1 MAEDELT
8 GLSLR
13 AVAPVSISVQHLTL
27 EIDLAPSGIGRLAAV
42 FKSKK
47 ECGLAAPLSKTI
59 LNNVSAQISSGSL
72 TAILGASGSG
82 KTSLLNTMSQRMS
95 GSRLKKTGDILYNG
109 NDKLPSIR
117 SAYVMQ
123 KDVLLPTL
131 TVRET
136 LKYSAELRLPPPVTP
151 EEREAIVEEIL
162 LELGL
167 KECADTRIGNNERKG
182 CSGGEKRRTSLGVQ
196 LLANPSVL
204 FLDEVTTGLDATSA
218 LQLIQTL
225 KDLAR
230 KGRTIIVTLH
240 QPRSEI
246 WGLFDHL
253 ILLTGGSPVY
263 SGPTDSCL
271 SYFEKL
277 GHTLAPFVNPAE
289 YLIDL
294 AAIDTRSKELEE
306 QSLARVQR
314 LVESWKVSPLGT
326 REKEA
331 VNPEAHNI
339 ISSVIG
345 RSSFSR
351 QLRVQ
356 TARTLKTTWR
366 DPLGMSGSLIEAIFM
381 GVITG
386 WVFLNQDESL
396 TGIRSREGSLY
407 TAAAFQGFL
416 ILIFETYRL
425 TLDVPIF
432 DREHAEG
439 VVGVSSFL
447 LSRRLARLLI
457 EDVPVPLIFS
467 AAFYFLAGFRHLA
480 SQFFTFFALL
490 LLSQYLS
497 VTFAMLCVAFSRNF
511 AGASLIAN
519 LNFTVQ
525 TLCSKY
531 PDKRFGNGKITG
543 CLGGYFVQSNQI
555 PVYVRWLKVSF
566 LHVNFCSARISA
578 TDYFLVCCLC
588 LVCQRSLVRQ

>member
-1 MAEDELT
+1 MSLGTRAIKGSQTSLDRLSRHSSNIDAASITKDDDCPSQQLSSKASRTSLPSVAEFVPEEEFA

-13 AVAPVSISVQHLTL
+13 AVAPVSISVQDLTL
-27 EIDLAPSGIGRLAAV
+27 EINLTPSGVSRLTTP

-47 ECGLAAPLSKTI
+47 QRNLEGPQSKAI
-59 LNNVSAQISSGSL
+59 LNNVSAEIPSGSL

-95 GSRLKKTGDILYNG
+95 GSRLTKTGSILYNG
-109 NDKLPSIR
+109 NPKLSSIR

-123 KDVLLPTL
+123 KDVLHPTL
-131 TVRET
+131 TVREI
-136 LKYSAELRLPPPVTP
+136 LQYSAELRLPPPVTA

-167 KECADTRIGNNERKG
+167 KECADTRIGSNERKG

-225 KDLAR
+225 KNLSQ

-246 WGLFDHL
+246 WGLFDHI

-263 SGPTDSCL
+263 SGPTESCI
-271 SYFEKL
+271 SYFGKL
-277 GHTLAPFVNPAE
+277 GHPLPPFVNPAE

-294 AAIDTRSKELEE
+294 AAIDTRSQELEE

-314 LVESWKVSPLGT
+314 LVESWRVSSLTLKG
-326 REKEA
+326 KETITA
-331 VNPEAHNI
+331 AMPSI
-339 ISSVIG
+339 ISSSIG

-356 TARTLKTTWR
+356 TARTLKTAWR
-366 DPLGMSGSLIEAIFM
+366 DPVGMSGALIEAIFM
-381 GVITG
+381 GLVTG

-416 ILIFETYRL
+416 VLIFETYRL

-432 DREHAEG
+432 DREYTEG

-447 LSRRLARLLI
+447 ISRRLARLFI

-467 AAFYFLAGFRHLA
+467 ACFYFLAGFRHLA

-490 LLSQYLS
+490 FLSQYLS

-525 TLCSKY
+525 TLCSK
-531 PDKRFGNGKITG
+531 
-543 CLGGYFVQSNQI
+543 
-555 PVYVRWLKVSF
+555 
-566 LHVNFCSARISA
+566 
-578 TDYFLVCCLC
+578 
-588 LVCQRSLVRQ
+588 

>member
-1 MAEDELT
+1 MAEGDCN

-13 AVAPVSISVQHLTL
+13 AVAPVSVSVQDLTL
-27 EIDLAPSGIGRLAAV
+27 EINLAPSGIGRVAEAFKAKRQRSLA
-42 FKSKK
+42 
-47 ECGLAAPLSKTI
+47 EPQSKTI
-59 LNNVSAQISSGSL
+59 LNNVTAQIPPGSL

-95 GSRLKKTGDILYNG
+95 GGRLKKTGDIFYNG
-109 NDKLPSIR
+109 SAKLSSIR

-151 EEREAIVEEIL
+151 AERESIVEEIL

-218 LQLIQTL
+218 LQLIHTL
-225 KDLAR
+225 KDLTR

-253 ILLTGGSPVY
+253 ILLTGGSPIY
-263 SGPTDSCL
+263 SGPTDACL

-277 GHTLAPFVNPAE
+277 GHILPSFVNPAE
-289 YLIDL
+289 YLIEI
-294 AAIDTRSKELEE
+294 AAIDTRSQELEE
-306 QSLARVQR
+306 NSLTRVQR
-314 LVESWKVSPLGT
+314 LVESWKESSLRS
-326 REKEA
+326 REKNTVNIEA
-331 VNPEAHNI
+331 RSN
-339 ISSVIG
+339 ISSLTG
-345 RSSFSR
+345 PSPFSR

-381 GVITG
+381 GLITG

-447 LSRRLARLLI
+447 LSRRLARLFI
-457 EDVPVPLIFS
+457 EDIPVPLIFS

-497 VTFAMLCVAFSRNF
+497 VTFAMLCVSLSRNF

-525 TLCSKY
+525 SLCSE
-531 PDKRFGNGKITG
+531 
-543 CLGGYFVQSNQI
+543 
-555 PVYVRWLKVSF
+555 
-566 LHVNFCSARISA
+566 
-578 TDYFLVCCLC
+578 
-588 LVCQRSLVRQ
+588 

>member
-1 MAEDELT
+1 MEVSVGTRAIRGNSSRSSLDKQMIMEIASLPTADARSSGMSSKGGSL
-8 GLSLR
+8 LSLASNGVNQLSFQ
-13 AVAPVSISVQHLTL
+13 AVSPVSISIQDLSL
-27 EIDLAPSGIGRLAAV
+27 EIDINSRRIGSFAPL

-47 ECGLAAPLSKTI
+47 EGSLEAPQSKPI
-59 LNNVSAQISSGSL
+59 LKNISAQLPAGSL

-82 KTSLLNTMSQRMS
+82 KTSLLNTMSQRMT

-109 NDKLPSIR
+109 NVKLSNIR

-136 LKYSAELRLPPPVTP
+136 LQYSAELRLPPPVTAF
-151 EEREAIVEEIL
+151 EREAIVEEIL

-167 KECADTRIGNNERKG
+167 KDCADTRIGNNERKG

-225 KDLAR
+225 KQLAL

-253 ILLTGGSPVY
+253 ILLTGGSTVY
-263 SGPTDSCL
+263 SGSTDSCL
-271 SYFEKL
+271 SYFESL
-277 GHTLAPFVNPAE
+277 AHTLPPFVNPAE
-289 YLIDL
+289 WLIDL
-294 AAIDTRSKELEE
+294 AAIDTRSMELEE
-306 QSLARVQR
+306 QSLTRVKR
-314 LVESWKVSPLGT
+314 LVESWKLSRSKEPIKEMEVEPRSYHNAGT
-326 REKEA
+326 S
-331 VNPEAHNI
+331 VNN
-339 ISSVIG
+339 
-345 RSSFSR
+345 RSSFMR

-356 TARTLKTTWR
+356 TARSLKTTWR
-366 DPLGMSGSLIEAIFM
+366 DPIGMSGSLIEAIFM
-381 GVITG
+381 GVVTG
-386 WVFLNQDESL
+386 WVFLNLDSSL
-396 TGIRSREGSLY
+396 SGIRSREGALY
-407 TAAAFQGFL
+407 TATAFQGFL
-416 ILIFETYRL
+416 ILIFEIYRL

-439 VVGVSSFL
+439 VVGVTSFL
-447 LSRRLARLLI
+447 LSRRLARLFV
-457 EDVPVPLIFS
+457 EDIPVPFIFS
-467 AAFYFLAGFRHLA
+467 TLFYFLAGFRHDA
-480 SQFFTFFALL
+480 GQFFTFFALL

-497 VTFAMLCVAFSRNF
+497 VTFAMFCVSFSRHF

-525 TLCSKY
+525 SLCSK
-531 PDKRFGNGKITG
+531 
-543 CLGGYFVQSNQI
+543 
-555 PVYVRWLKVSF
+555 
-566 LHVNFCSARISA
+566 
-578 TDYFLVCCLC
+578 
-588 LVCQRSLVRQ
+588 

>member
-1 MAEDELT
+1 MAGDNFN

-13 AVAPVSISVQHLTL
+13 AVAPVSIIVQDLTL
-27 EIDLAPSGIGRLAAV
+27 ELDLAPTGIGRLAAT
-42 FKSKK
+42 FKSRKQRN
-47 ECGLAAPLSKTI
+47 LAGPPSKTI
-59 LNNVSAQISSGSL
+59 LNNVSAQIPSGSL

-82 KTSLLNTMSQRMS
+82 KTSLLNTMSQRMG
-95 GSRLKKTGDILYNG
+95 GSRLKKFGDILYNG
-109 NDKLPSIR
+109 NTKLSSIR

-167 KECADTRIGNNERKG
+167 KECADTRIGNNERRG

-253 ILLTGGSPVY
+253 ILLTGGSLVY

-277 GHTLAPFVNPAE
+277 RYTLPTFVNPAE

-294 AAIDTRSKELEE
+294 AAIDTRSQELEE
-306 QSLARVQR
+306 QSLTRVQR
-314 LVESWKVSPLGT
+314 LVESWKVSSLRV

-331 VNPEAHNI
+331 VNLEIPNT

-345 RSSFSR
+345 RSSFIR

-366 DPLGMSGSLIEAIFM
+366 DPLGISGSLIEAIFM
-381 GVITG
+381 GVVTG
-386 WVFLNQDESL
+386 WVFLNQNESL

-416 ILIFETYRL
+416 ILIFEIYRL

-432 DREHAEG
+432 DRDYAEG

-447 LSRRLARLLI
+447 LSRRLARLFI
-457 EDVPVPLIFS
+457 EDIPVPLIFS

-525 TLCSKY
+525 TLCSK
-531 PDKRFGNGKITG
+531 
-543 CLGGYFVQSNQI
+543 
-555 PVYVRWLKVSF
+555 
-566 LHVNFCSARISA
+566 
-578 TDYFLVCCLC
+578 
-588 LVCQRSLVRQ
+588 

>member
-1 MAEDELT
+1 MSLGTRAIKGTSATSLDRLSRHSSNVNLASITKSEPYPSEFSSKASLPSVSESMAEDDFN

-13 AVAPVSISVQHLTL
+13 AVVPASISVQDLTL
-27 EIDLAPSGIGRLAAV
+27 ELDLAPSGIGRLAAA
-42 FKSKK
+42 FKSEKQRN
-47 ECGLAAPLSKTI
+47 LAGPPPKTI
-59 LNNVSAQISSGSL
+59 LNNVSAQIPSGSL

-109 NDKLPSIR
+109 NAKLSSIR

-136 LKYSAELRLPPPVTP
+136 LKYSAELRLPPPVTA
-151 EEREAIVEEIL
+151 EEREAVVEEIL

-167 KECADTRIGNNERKG
+167 KECADTRIGNNNRKG

-253 ILLTGGSPVY
+253 ILLTGGSPMY
-263 SGPTDSCL
+263 SGPTNCCL

-277 GHTLAPFVNPAE
+277 GHTLPTFVNPAE

-294 AAIDTRSKELEE
+294 AAIDTRSQELEQ
-306 QSLARVQR
+306 QSLTRVQR
-314 LVESWKVSPLGT
+314 LVESWKVSSLT
-326 REKEA
+326 SREKEIA
-331 VNPEAHNI
+331 NQETRSS
-339 ISSVIG
+339 ISSVTG

-356 TARTLKTTWR
+356 TARTLKTAWR

-386 WVFLNQDESL
+386 WVFLNQNESL

-432 DREHAEG
+432 DREYAEG
-439 VVGVSSFL
+439 IVGVSSFL
-447 LSRRLARLLI
+447 ISRRLARLFI

-525 TLCSKY
+525 TLCSK
-531 PDKRFGNGKITG
+531 
-543 CLGGYFVQSNQI
+543 
-555 PVYVRWLKVSF
+555 
-566 LHVNFCSARISA
+566 
-578 TDYFLVCCLC
+578 
-588 LVCQRSLVRQ
+588 

>member
-1 MAEDELT
+1 MPIEGST

-13 AVAPVSISVQHLTL
+13 AVTRVNVSVQDLTL
-27 EIDLAPSGIGRLAAV
+27 EIDLAPGGIGRLAV
-42 FKSKK
+42 PFMRKKRPNLEKPQSK
-47 ECGLAAPLSKTI
+47 AI
-59 LNNVSAQISSGSL
+59 LNQVSAYIPAGSL

-82 KTSLLNTMSQRMS
+82 KTSLLNTMAQRMS
-95 GSRLKKTGDILYNG
+95 GSRLKKTGSVLYNG
-109 NDKLPSIR
+109 DAKLSSIR

-136 LKYSAELRLPPPVTP
+136 LKYSAELRLPPPVTA

-218 LQLIQTL
+218 LQLMQTL
-225 KDLAR
+225 KGLTQ
-230 KGRTIIVTLH
+230 KGRTVIVTLH

-253 ILLTGGSPVY
+253 ILLAGGSPVY

-277 GHTLAPFVNPAE
+277 GCTLPPFVNPAE

-294 AAIDTRSKELEE
+294 AAIDTRSQEAEE
-306 QSLARVQR
+306 QSRSRVHR
-314 LVESWKVSPLGT
+314 LVESWNASSLGS
-326 REKEA
+326 REKETHTPEIQRA
-331 VNPEAHNI
+331 V
-339 ISSVIG
+339 SSPIG
-345 RSSFSR
+345 HASFRR

-356 TARTLKTTWR
+356 TARTLKTAWR
-366 DPLGMSGSLIEAIFM
+366 DPLGMSGCFIEAIFM
-381 GVITG
+381 GVVTG
-386 WVFLNQDESL
+386 WVFLDQDESL
-396 TGIRSREGSLY
+396 TGIRSRIGSLY

-416 ILIFETYRL
+416 VLVFETYRL
-425 TLDVPIF
+425 TLDVPTF
-432 DREHAEG
+432 DREYAEG

-467 AAFYFLAGFRHLA
+467 ATFYFLAGFRHLA

-490 LLSQYLS
+490 FLSQYLS
-497 VTFAMLCVAFSRNF
+497 VTFAMLCVSLSRSF

-525 TLCSKY
+525 TLCSK
-531 PDKRFGNGKITG
+531 
-543 CLGGYFVQSNQI
+543 
-555 PVYVRWLKVSF
+555 
-566 LHVNFCSARISA
+566 
-578 TDYFLVCCLC
+578 
-588 LVCQRSLVRQ
+588 

>member
-1 MAEDELT
+1 MAEDDFN

-13 AVAPVSISVQHLTL
+13 AVAPVNVIVRDLTL
-27 EIDLAPSGIGRLAAV
+27 ELDLAPTGIGRLAAT

-47 ECGLAAPLSKTI
+47 QRNLAMSPSKPI
-59 LNNVSAQISSGSL
+59 LNNVSAQIPSGSL

-82 KTSLLNTMSQRMS
+82 KTSLLNTMSQRMR
-95 GSRLKKTGDILYNG
+95 GSRLKKLGDILYNG
-109 NDKLPSIR
+109 NTELSSIR

-123 KDVLLPTL
+123 NDVLLPTL

-151 EEREAIVEEIL
+151 EERDAIVEEIL

-167 KECADTRIGNNERKG
+167 KECADTRIGNNERRG

-277 GHTLAPFVNPAE
+277 GYTLPTFVNPAE

-294 AAIDTRSKELEE
+294 AAIDTRSQELEE
-306 QSLARVQR
+306 QSLTRVQR
-314 LVESWKVSPLGT
+314 LVDSWKVSSLRA

-331 VNPEAHNI
+331 VSPGAPNT

-381 GVITG
+381 GVVTG

-425 TLDVPIF
+425 TLDVPVF
-432 DREHAEG
+432 DREYAEG

-447 LSRRLARLLI
+447 LSRRLARLFI
-457 EDVPVPLIFS
+457 EDIPVPLIFS

-525 TLCSKY
+525 TLCSK
-531 PDKRFGNGKITG
+531 
-543 CLGGYFVQSNQI
+543 
-555 PVYVRWLKVSF
+555 
-566 LHVNFCSARISA
+566 
-578 TDYFLVCCLC
+578 
-588 LVCQRSLVRQ
+588 

>member
-1 MAEDELT
+1 MSLDTRAIHGTSATPLDQLSRDSSNFDGASITKSEVRPSELSSKASLPSVVESMAEDEFG

-13 AVAPVSISVQHLTL
+13 AVAPVGINVRDLTL
-27 EIDLAPSGIGRLAAV
+27 GIDLAPSGIGRLAAA

-47 ECGLAAPLSKTI
+47 QRDLTEPRSKSI
-59 LNNVSAQISSGSL
+59 LNNVNADIPSGSL

-109 NDKLPSIR
+109 DAKLSSIR

-123 KDVLLPTL
+123 RDVLLPTL

-136 LKYSAELRLPPPVTP
+136 LKYSAELRLPPPVTS
-151 EEREAIVEEIL
+151 EERGSIVEEIL

-225 KDLAR
+225 KDLTR

-277 GHTLAPFVNPAE
+277 GYTLPSFVNPAE

-294 AAIDTRSKELEE
+294 AAIDTRSQELEE
-306 QSLARVQR
+306 QSLTRVQK
-314 LVESWKVSPLGT
+314 LMESWKASSLT
-326 REKEA
+326 SREKET
-331 VNPEAHNI
+331 VNTETRSI
-339 ISSVIG
+339 IASVTS

-356 TARTLKTTWR
+356 TARTMKTTWR

-425 TLDVPIF
+425 TLDIPTF

-447 LSRRLARLLI
+447 LSRRLARMFI
-457 EDVPVPLIFS
+457 EDIPVPLIFS

-490 LLSQYLS
+490 FLSQYLS
-497 VTFAMLCVAFSRNF
+497 VTFAMFCVSLSRNF

-525 TLCSKY
+525 SLCSK
-531 PDKRFGNGKITG
+531 
-543 CLGGYFVQSNQI
+543 
-555 PVYVRWLKVSF
+555 
-566 LHVNFCSARISA
+566 
-578 TDYFLVCCLC
+578 
-588 LVCQRSLVRQ
+588 